1 MPCRSLESW
10 DADAASSFLVF
21 FFHPRFWV
29 EKKKSEDVE
38 VLAELSSCFLIRDD
52 RFLAAYLHIHFH
64 TIWEILKGVFDQS
77 PTFAKEGFRENKK
90 SVTAIPR
97 LVRTSNSALSISAQ
111 KQIVTT
117 PRIVRI
123 INSISAHIF

>member
-10 DADAASSFLVF
+10 EAEAASSFLVF

-77 PTFAKEGFRENKK
+77 PTFAKEGFWENKK
-90 SVTAIPR
+90 SVIAF
-97 LVRTSNSALSISAQ
+97 LSFLRAREMGCTFNIR
-111 KQIVTT
+111 KTL
-117 PRIVRI
+117 
-123 INSISAHIF
+123 